1 VNPFDASVQHQ
12 VGKLIDRPENGF
24 QNIFFSHLLTEF
36 GLRTIARKQGDV
48 KICTKIERSRDHW

>member
-24 QNIFFSHLLTEF
+24 QIIFFL
-36 GLRTIARKQGDV
+36 IKQLSLGF
-48 KICTKIERSRDHW
+48 ERLQENKGMFNYVQKSKEAVT

>member
-24 QNIFFSHLLTEF
+24 QNIFFLINQPSL
-36 GLRTIARKQGDV
+36 GL
-48 KICTKIERSRDHW
+48 ERSQENKGMLKYVE